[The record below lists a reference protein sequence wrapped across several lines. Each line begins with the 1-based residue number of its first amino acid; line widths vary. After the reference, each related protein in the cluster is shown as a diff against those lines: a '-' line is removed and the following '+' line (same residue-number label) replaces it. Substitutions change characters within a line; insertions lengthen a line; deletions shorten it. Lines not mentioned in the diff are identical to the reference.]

1 MVKWRPGP
9 FLPIV
14 GASHEDHP
22 VTSPLPTFFLP
33 AERCSIEEIRS
44 QNERFA
50 QEQAVCDT
58 LHHVPNLVLILN
70 KERQVV
76 YANIAAAKMLDSHC
90 PEDLLG
96 GRFGE
101 AWGCVHATETPGGCG
116 TSEACR
122 YCGAA
127 NAKAK
132 GLAGKAATEECRL
145 MIRREGRDEAVD
157 LRVWAKPLAVGGE
170 EYLFFTAVDIA
181 DEKRKAFLERI
192 FLHDILNTASAL
204 KGFTNLLGMDGVS
217 LSKEDMIQRI
227 GDLSVRMVDEINA
240 HRLLLAAENNEL
252 ELQPREIGALQ
263 LLKSVMEAY
272 DRPETL
278 ENRRIE
284 IAPDCDDV
292 GIRTDPTLLSRVV
305 GNMTKNALEA
315 SVPGETVTMGCRSEG
330 DQVAFWVHNR
340 TYMPE
345 NIRLQVFNRS
355 FSTKGSG
362 RGLGTYSMKFLT
374 ERYLGGRISF
384 ASTESGGTVFT
395 ARYPCQLP
403 ALPEGA

>member
-1 MVKWRPGP
+1 M
-9 FLPIV
+9 
-14 GASHEDHP
+14 
-22 VTSPLPTFFLP
+22 TSPLPTFFLP
-33 AERCSIEEIRS
+33 AERSSADDIRS
-44 QNERFA
+44 RNERFA
-50 QEQAVCDT
+50 MEKAVCDT

-70 KERQVV
+70 KDRQVV
-76 YANIAAAKMLDSHC
+76 YANNAAARVLDTHC
-90 PEDLLG
+90 PEELLG

-127 NAKAK
+127 NATAK
-132 GLAGKAATEECRL
+132 GLSGKSATEECRL
-145 MIRREGRDEAVD
+145 MIRRDGKDEAVD
-157 LRVWAKPLAVGGE
+157 LRVWVKPLAVGGE
-170 EYLFFTAVDIA
+170 EYLFFTAIDIA

-204 KGFTNLLGMDGVS
+204 RGFTDLLGMDDVS
-217 LSKEDMIQRI
+217 LSKEEMIQRI
-227 GDLSVRMVDEINA
+227 GLLSVRMVDEINA
-240 HRLLLAAENNEL
+240 HRLLLSAESGEL
-252 ELQPREIGALQ
+252 ELQPRGVGSLRIVKE
-263 LLKSVMEAY
+263 VVETY

-278 ENRRIE
+278 DGRRIE
-284 IAPDCDDV
+284 IFAESDDV

-315 SVPGETVTMGCRSEG
+315 SVPGETVAIGCRDEG
-330 DQVAFWVHNR
+330 DQVAFWVHNG

-345 NIRLQVFNRS
+345 NVRLQIFNRS
-355 FSTKGSG
+355 FSTKGAG

-384 ASTESGGTVFT
+384 TSTESGGTVFT
-395 ARYPCQLP
+395 ARVPRRLS
-403 ALPEGA
+403 AGSEGVRP

>member
-1 MVKWRPGP
+1 M
-9 FLPIV
+9 
-14 GASHEDHP
+14 
-22 VTSPLPTFFLP
+22 TSPLPTFFLP
-33 AERCSIEEIRS
+33 AERSSAEGIRS
-44 QNERFA
+44 QNELFSR
-50 QEQAVCDT
+50 EKAVCDL

-70 KERQVV
+70 KDRQVV
-76 YANIAAAKMLDSHC
+76 YANTAAARMLDSHC

-101 AWGCVHATETPGGCG
+101 AWGCVHAAETPGGCG
-116 TSEACR
+116 TTEACR

-127 NAKAK
+127 NATAK
-132 GLAGKAATEECRL
+132 GLGGKSATEECRL

-157 LRVWAKPLAVGGE
+157 LRVWVKPLVVGGE
-170 EYLFFTAVDIA
+170 EYLFFTAIDIA

-217 LSKEDMIQRI
+217 LSKEEMIQRI
-227 GDLSVRMVDEINA
+227 GLLSVRMVDEINA
-240 HRLLLAAENNEL
+240 HRLLLAAENGEL
-252 ELQPREIGALQ
+252 EVQPRDVDSIQIVRDAMG
-263 LLKSVMEAY
+263 AY

-284 IAPDCDDV
+284 MFPDCDETW
-292 GIRTDPTLLSRVV
+292 IRTDPTLLARVF

-315 SVPGETVTMGCRSEG
+315 SVPGQTVTIGCRDEG
-330 DQVAFWVHNR
+330 DQVAFWVHND

-345 NIRLQVFNRS
+345 NVRLQIFNRS

-384 ASTESGGTVFT
+384 VSTESGGTVFT
-395 ARYPCQLP
+395 ARYPRLGP
-403 ALPEGA
+403 AMPGEGPR